1 MLAFGALLQGQLVDT
16 PTAEAAVVT
25 LTVNRLFLFRL
36 TISLLLF
43 VATQAGGAAE
53 SGPTWQVEWEKTLK
67 AAEAEG
73 EVTVY
78 VVDYPR
84 LTVSHFQKA
93 YPKIRLNPVD
103 GPSGPALSS
112 RLMAERRAGKYQAD
126 VYIGGQ
132 GTHVSVLYPAKA
144 LAPMPPAFILPEV
157 KDESK
162 WFKGK
167 HRFVDPESRHSFV
180 FQGHRGLYISTNSQQ
195 AKADEIISWWDLI
208 NPKWKG
214 KIIGYDP
221 TIAGVAR
228 NVLWYLYMNKF
239 LGPEFM
245 AKLYGDM
252 EVTLSRDHRQLVNWL
267 AAGKAAVCVPC
278 DDAELGRAKEQRLPV
293 ESVTHTLKE
302 GDYIA
307 AGQGVIS
314 LIAPAPHPH
323 AAQIFLNWF
332 LSREGQTLF
341 QEQSVKSGQRN
352 ANSRRT
358 DIPKDIIAAEYR
370 LKHDVV
376 FWENGPNVDQETAE
390 ATKLL
395 KEIIVRKP

>member
-1 MLAFGALLQGQLVDT
+1 MR
-16 PTAEAAVVT
+16 AEPG
-25 LTVNRLFLFRL
+25 R
-36 TISLLLF
+36 
-43 VATQAGGAAE
+43 AAE
-53 SGPTWQVEWEKTLK
+53 SRPTWQVEWEKTLK

-84 LTVSHFQKA
+84 FTVSQFQKA
-93 YPKIRLNPVD
+93 YPKIKLNLVD

-126 VYIGGQ
+126 LFITGQ
-132 GTHVSVLYPAKA
+132 GVHVSVLYPAKA

-167 HRFVDPESRHSFV
+167 HRFVDPETRHSFV
-180 FQGHRGLYISTNSQQ
+180 FQGHRGLYISVNTQQ
-195 AKADEIISWWDLI
+195 AKADEIKSWWDLI

-221 TIAGVAR
+221 SIAGVAR

-245 AKLYGDM
+245 SKLYGDM
-252 EVTLSRDHRQLVNWL
+252 QLTLSRDHRQLVDWL

-278 DDAELGRAKEQRLPV
+278 DDAELGRAQEQRLPV

-332 LSREGQTLF
+332 LSREGQSLF

-358 DIPKDIIAAEYR
+358 DIPKDVIAPQYR
-370 LKHDVV
+370 LKDDAV
-376 FWENGPNVDQETAE
+376 FWENGPTVDQETAE
-390 ATKLL
+390 ATKML
-395 KEIIVRKP
+395 KEILARKP

>member
-1 MLAFGALLQGQLVDT
+1 MKTKSSLHFILLIAL
-16 PTAEAAVVT
+16 
-25 LTVNRLFLFRL
+25 
-36 TISLLLF
+36 SLI
-43 VATQAGGAAE
+43 APRGTGGAAE
-53 SGPTWQVEWEKTLK
+53 SGPSDWEKTLK
-67 AAEAEG
+67 SAEAEG

-84 LTVSHFQKA
+84 FTVSQFQRA
-93 YPKIRLNPVD
+93 FPKIRLNQVD

-126 VYIGGQ
+126 VYVAGQ

-144 LAPMPPAFILPEV
+144 LAPMPPALILPEV

-167 HRFVDPESRHSFV
+167 HRFVDPEARHSFV
-180 FQGHRGLYISTNSQQ
+180 FQGHRGLYISVNTQQ
-195 AKADEIISWWDLI
+195 AKADEIKSWRDLL

-228 NVLWYLYMNKF
+228 NTLWYFYMNNA
-239 LGPEFM
+239 LGAEFIS
-245 AKLYGDM
+245 KLYGDM
-252 EVTLSRDHRQLVNWL
+252 QLTLSRDHRQLVDWL
-267 AAGKAAVCVPC
+267 AAGKGVVCVPC
-278 DDAELGRAKEQRLPV
+278 DDAELASAKEQRLPV
-293 ESVTHTLKE
+293 QSVTHTLKE

-307 AGQGVIS
+307 GGQGVIS
-314 LIAPAPHPH
+314 LITPAPPR
-323 AAQIFLNWF
+323 AAEIFLNWF
-332 LSREGQTLF
+332 LSREGQSLF

-352 ANSRRT
+352 ANSRRI
-358 DIPKDIIAAEYR
+358 DIAKDIIAPEYR
-370 LKHDVV
+370 LRDDAV

-395 KEIIVRKP
+395 KAVLAKRP

>member
-1 MLAFGALLQGQLVDT
+1 MKETSVKR
-16 PTAEAAVVT
+16 V
-25 LTVNRLFLFRL
+25 FLFSVSI
-36 TISLLLF
+36 TLLF
-43 VATQAGGAAE
+43 SSSRAEQERAGE
-53 SGPTWQVEWEKTLK
+53 SRPGWQVEWEKALK

-84 LTVSHFQKA
+84 FTVSQFQKA
-93 YPKIRLNPVD
+93 YPKIKLNLVD

-126 VYIGGQ
+126 LFITGQ
-132 GTHVSVLYPAKA
+132 GVHVSFLYPAKA

-167 HRFVDPESRHSFV
+167 HRFVDPETRHSFV
-180 FQGHRGLYISTNSQQ
+180 FQGHRGLYISVNTQQ
-195 AKADEIISWWDLI
+195 AKPDEIKSWWDLI

-221 TIAGVAR
+221 SIAGVAR
-228 NVLWYLYMNKF
+228 NVLWYLYMNKV

-245 AKLYGDM
+245 SKLYGDM
-252 EVTLSRDHRQLVNWL
+252 QLTLSRDHRQLVDWL

-278 DDAELGRAKEQRLPV
+278 DDAELGRAQEQRLPV

-307 AGQGVIS
+307 GGQGVIS

-332 LSREGQTLF
+332 LSREGQSLF

-358 DIPKDIIAAEYR
+358 DIPKDVIAPQYR
-370 LKHDVV
+370 LKDDAV
-376 FWENGPNVDQETAE
+376 FWENGPTVDQETAE
-390 ATKLL
+390 ATKML
-395 KEIIVRKP
+395 KEILARRP